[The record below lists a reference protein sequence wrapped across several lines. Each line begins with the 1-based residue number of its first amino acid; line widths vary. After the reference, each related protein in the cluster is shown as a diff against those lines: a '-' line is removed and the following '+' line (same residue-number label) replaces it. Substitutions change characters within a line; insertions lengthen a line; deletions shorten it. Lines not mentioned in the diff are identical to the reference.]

1 MRLKGISYNPKT
13 GVVCRHGKP
22 VTTADKR
29 GYKQI
34 NQGGKTIRQHRLAWY
49 LTYGYWPKEID
60 HINGDKGDNRL
71 FNLRECTRSTNML
84 NRPPQSNNKLGIKG
98 VYWLKHAKQYEV
110 YYKSKRI
117 GLFKTLDEAVQ
128 RRDEY
133 VLGTEV

>member
-22 VTTADKR
+22 ITTADSR

-34 NQGGKTIRQHRLAWY
+34 NEGGKTVRQHRLAWY

-60 HINGDKGDNRL
+60 NINGDKGDNRL

-84 NRPPQSNNKLGIKG
+84 NTPAQSNNKLGIKS
-98 VYWLKHAKQYEV
+98 VYWNKGAKKYEV
-110 YYKSKRI
+110 NVRGKYL
-117 GLFKTLDEAVQ
+117 GLFSTVKQAVK
-128 RRDEY
+128 RRDEFA
-133 VLGTEV
+133 LGTEV